1 MKPTIGRIVIVKG
14 IESNGSDEHPAI
26 INCAHTDAMLNVT
39 VFPDCGTPTSKTSV
53 PLVHDRVA
61 AAEYVR
67 RNPGQL
73 VCFWPER
80 V

>member
-1 MKPTIGRIVIVKG
+1 MKPSIGRILIVKG

-26 INCAHTDAMLNVT
+26 VNCAHSDAMVNVT
-39 VFPDCGTPTSKTSV
+39 VFPDCGTPTCRTSV
-53 PLVHDRVA
+53 PLVADRVA
-61 AAEYVR
+61 AQAYLQ
-67 RNPGQL
+67 RNAGHI